1 MGRDMAGV
9 SPRLS
14 HGDPLQLDPNWS
26 CSVPLLAFEEALEQS
41 VFRAGLTRADWLKR
55 LAQQLHKP
63 HYCRCSGSCPRD
75 GSWRRRTYPSGCNPW
90 AGSSNVNC

>member
-1 MGRDMAGV
+1 MAGV

-14 HGDPLQLDPNWS
+14 HADPLQLDPNWS

-41 VFRAGLTRADWLKR
+41 AFRAGLTRTDWLKR

-63 HYCRCSGSCPRD
+63 QLLPLPGFCPRD
-75 GSWRRRTYPSGCNPW
+75 GSSRRRTCPSGCNPW